1 MTNRRDFLRSGLGLA
16 VTAMATGLAPRW
28 LREKIVPE
36 ASGAATPTLLILA
49 TSSEGDPLNACT
61 PGSYVPGTVRPTG
74 DAMELVAA
82 DVDLG
87 GKLVK
92 GAAAWAALPATL
104 RSRLAFIHHRT
115 FAVAHSDYDR
125 VMRLQGEVK
134 TDQGNGEEMLPTA
147 VAQEL
152 FGNLGTL
159 QPETICLGPER
170 MTIGGNPIAPLR
182 PSAIKALFSTAPSVL
197 DDLRSLR
204 DKKVDEM
211 YASLKSSGTR
221 AQKAFFDQYV
231 VSRDRARQLGADL
244 GTLLAELPADPEV
257 DDGAKDQIIAA
268 IALTKLRLTP
278 VVTIHI
284 PFGGDNHKDPNFV
297 TEAEETIAGIG
308 HISELWTRLET
319 QGLSD
324 KVTFAMYNLFGR
336 TLDSQNGRSH
346 NSDHNVMVLFG
357 PGVRGGVA
365 GGLDAE
371 LRANDIDPAT
381 GNASPGAAI
390 AANDSC
396 AAAGATLMAAL
407 GMTPERS
414 LMRIPRGKT
423 IQALLA

>member
-28 LREKIVPE
+28 VREKIVPE
-36 ASGAATPTLLILA
+36 ASGAATPTILILA
-49 TSSEGDPLNACT
+49 TSGEGDPLNACT
-61 PGSYVPGTVRPTG
+61 PGSFVPGTVRPTG
-74 DAMELVAA
+74 DAMELAPA

-87 GKLVK
+87 GKIVK
-92 GAAAWAALPATL
+92 GAAAWAALPAAL

-134 TDQGNGEEMLPTA
+134 TAQGNGEEMLPTA

-152 FGNLGTL
+152 FGTLGTL

-170 MTIGGNPIAPLR
+170 MTIGGNPVAPLK
-182 PSAIKALFSTAPSVL
+182 PSAIKALFSGAPSVL

-211 YASLKSSGTR
+211 YAALKSNGTR
-221 AQKAFFDQYV
+221 AQRAFFDTYV
-231 VSRDRARQLGADL
+231 VSRDRARQLGTELA
-244 GTLLAELPADPEV
+244 TLLAELPADPEV
-257 DDGAKDQIIAA
+257 NDGAKDQIVTAV
-268 IALTKLRLTP
+268 ALAKLRLTP

-284 PFGGDNHKDPNFV
+284 PFGGDNHKDPNFT

-308 HISELWTRLET
+308 HISELWARLET

-324 KVTFAMYNLFGR
+324 KVTFAMYNMFGR

-346 NSDHNVMVLFG
+346 NPDHNVMVLFG
-357 PGVRGGVA
+357 PGVRGGVG

-371 LRANDIDPAT
+371 LRAGDIDPAT
-381 GNASPGAAI
+381 GNVNPGAAI

-407 GMTPERS
+407 GITPERS
-414 LMRIPRGKT
+414 VTRLPRGKT
-423 IQALLA
+423 ISALLV